1 MLYNRD
7 ITNKKTK
14 KKREDKIMNA
24 TTTNIINITRQ
35 LIRKDDK
42 RHSQNIK
49 IADEIKQQEDLERY
63 KESIKQ
69 DNDKQY
75 YYKVI
80 QDENFQTKFVKTFKR
95 PFTQR
100 EIREVM
106 FEDKNERICSKSNS
120 VNIFKDRRRLC
131 NMYANHNFVNPDL
144 LFIHKK
150 VA

>member
-95 PFTQR
+95 PFTQS
-100 EIREVM
+100 EIKNVM
-106 FEDKNERICSKSNS
+106 FSDVFNRITSKSNS
-120 VNIFKDRRRLC
+120 DNRMRDNKRIY
-131 NMYANHNFVNPDL
+131 NMYLNHNFE
-144 LFIHKK
+144 KR
-150 VA
+150 AA